1 MLDVLIGPDMSH
13 DDQHPHLLSK
23 SMKVD
28 LPVHDLRADQ
38 TMIAET
44 ILK

>member
-1 MLDVLIGPDMSH
+1 MFDELIGPDMSH
-13 DDQHPHLLSK
+13 DDQLPHLLSK

-28 LPVHDLRADQ
+28 LPAHNLRADQ
-38 TMIAET
+38 AMIVET